1 MRLLTAPFEAERE
14 TPGASRLRPLIGVAA
29 AMVALVAAGRWL
41 ELQGEAL
48 ADLGRPLQGGAVHG
62 GFIALGWIIALE
74 GGEGWRRPAARIAGA
89 LFAAF
94 ALTRLVP
101 WGALAYLLPPLVL
114 VWEARHQPGL
124 RRMGLAAPERP
135 HALLMG
141 LAAGAFLG
149 SHLLVSASRTLGYA
163 ARLPDAHVYLAAL
176 GYDLGANVL
185 SAEWLFR
192 GAIFSHWWRRWGF
205 WPAAFAATAMG
216 LARYLLDP
224 WLPRT
229 VEVGAGAAF
238 YLAALGL
245 CASALRAWSGS
256 LVPGYLASLLF
267 FAAYRMLV
275 AW

>member
-1 MRLLTAPFEAERE
+1 MRLLSAPFEAERE
-14 TPGASRLRPLIGVAA
+14 RLGASWLRPLLGVAA
-29 AMVALVAAGRWL
+29 AMVALVGAGRWL
-41 ELQGEAL
+41 ELQGDAL
-48 ADLGRPLQGGAVHG
+48 LALGRPLQGGAVHG

-74 GGEGWRRPAARIAGA
+74 GREGWQRPAARVAAA

-94 ALTRLVP
+94 ALSRLVP
-101 WGALAYLLPPLVL
+101 WGTLAYLLPPLVL
-114 VWEARHQPGL
+114 VWEARRQPVL

-141 LAAGAFLG
+141 LAAGAFLA

-205 WPAAFAATAMG
+205 WTAAFAATGMG
-216 LARYLLDP
+216 LARYMLDP

-229 VEVGAGAAF
+229 VEVGAGAVF

-275 AW
+275 VW